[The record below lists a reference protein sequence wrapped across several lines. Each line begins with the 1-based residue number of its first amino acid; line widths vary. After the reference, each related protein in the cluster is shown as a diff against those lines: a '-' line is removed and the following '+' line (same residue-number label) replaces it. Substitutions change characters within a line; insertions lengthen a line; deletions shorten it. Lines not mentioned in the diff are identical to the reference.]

1 MQALRRSAA
10 ALARRTPGTREDVH
24 REMRAL
30 AYLHASASLMPT
42 LSSPG
47 ARRRELAHVFANS
60 VHQPLPTSQACSRL
74 GDTGFN
80 AYSINLDY
88 RTGTHTD
95 GKNWPGTMS
104 ALVILETGPPFC
116 GGFYMLPQFH
126 VAIAVRQGTV
136 LFHRSGD
143 PDVGCG
149 ASRHE
154 RRTSQSH
161 RVCLS
166 APAE

>member
-1 MQALRRSAA
+1 M
-10 ALARRTPGTREDVH
+10 
-24 REMRAL
+24 
-30 AYLHASASLMPT
+30 
-42 LSSPG
+42 
-47 ARRRELAHVFANS
+47 HV
-60 VHQPLPTSQACSRL
+60 QACSRL
-74 GDTGFN
+74 GKTGFN

-104 ALVILETGPPFC
+104 ALVILETGPAFC

-143 PDVGCG
+143 ADVGCV
-149 ASRHE
+149 
-154 RRTSQSH
+154 H
-161 RVCLS
+161 RAFAQQQGMACVCGRQPS
-166 APAE
+166 